1 MTTGRSALRAR
12 RWSEL
17 SPPARAATAAAA
29 AVQLGL
35 LAAALSDLH
44 KRDREQVNGPRWV
57 WVATCFIN
65 FVGPLAYFAYG
76 RRDRVVA
83 R

>member
-44 KRDREQVNGPRWV
+44 RRDREQVNGPRWV
-57 WVATCFIN
+57 WVATCFVN
-65 FVGPLAYFAYG
+65 FVGPLAYFRWG
-76 RRDRVVA
+76 RRPPR
-83 R
+83 